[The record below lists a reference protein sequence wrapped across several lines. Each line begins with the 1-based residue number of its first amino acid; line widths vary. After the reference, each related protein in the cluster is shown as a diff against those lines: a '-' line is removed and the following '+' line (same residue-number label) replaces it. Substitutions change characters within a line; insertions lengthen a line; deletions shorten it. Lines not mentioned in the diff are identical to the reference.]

1 MLILTRKQ
9 GSSVRIGKEVV
20 IHVIHT
26 SRSTVKIGIE
36 APSEV
41 RIIRGE
47 LTEHP
52 NRFDHGECAEEALM
66 LQH

>member
-9 GSSVRIGKEVV
+9 GSSVRIGKEIVL
-20 IHVIHT
+20 HVIHT

-36 APSEV
+36 APSDV

-52 NRFDHGECAEEALM
+52 NRFDHDECAEEALM